1 MVNKKKH
8 RLSIKTPFDTQRD
21 DPSKTRINN
30 SDPKGTTEGNKE
42 ITIIGIVREIE
53 GNWQPCRVGI
63 AAENGSYVVRMIE
76 EGKNLQYE
84 VGNKVEATG
93 FLSKTKDGVRQITV
107 TGYEVY
113 EMSEDDPEEFGYGLE

>member
-1 MVNKKKH
+1 MKKEQKE
-8 RLSIKTPFDTQRD
+8 S
-21 DPSKTRINN
+21 
-30 SDPKGTTEGNKE
+30 NKE

-53 GNWQPCRVGI
+53 DNWKSCRVGI
-63 AAENGSYVVRMIE
+63 AAENGSYVVRMNE

-93 FLSKTKDGVRQITV
+93 IISRTKDGFRQITL

-113 EMSEDDPEEFGYGLE
+113 EMTEDDPEEFGYGLEYNSRTENS

>member
-1 MVNKKKH
+1 MKKE
-8 RLSIKTPFDTQRD
+8 
-21 DPSKTRINN
+21 TREN
-30 SDPKGTTEGNKE
+30 NKE

-53 GNWQPCRVGI
+53 ENWKSYRVGI
-63 AAENGSYVVRMIE
+63 ATENGKYMVGMNE

-93 FLSKTKDGVRQITV
+93 IITRTKDGLRRIDV

-113 EMSEDDPEEFGYGLE
+113 EMDEDDLEEFGDDPEYYFRER

>member
-1 MVNKKKH
+1 MKKEHKE
-8 RLSIKTPFDTQRD
+8 S
-21 DPSKTRINN
+21 
-30 SDPKGTTEGNKE
+30 NKE

-53 GNWQPCRVGI
+53 DNWKSCRVGI
-63 AAENGSYVVRMIE
+63 AAENGSYVVRMNE

-93 FLSKTKDGVRQITV
+93 IISRTKDGFRQITL

-113 EMSEDDPEEFGYGLE
+113 EMTEDDPEEFGYGLEFNSRPEY